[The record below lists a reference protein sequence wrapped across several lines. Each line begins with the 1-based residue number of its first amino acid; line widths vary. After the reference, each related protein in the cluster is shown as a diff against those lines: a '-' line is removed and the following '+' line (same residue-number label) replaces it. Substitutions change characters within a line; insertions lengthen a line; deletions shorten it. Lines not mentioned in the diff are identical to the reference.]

1 VSALIVSWEGF
12 FFSAYGQK
20 RGETLATKHDIDLV
34 LEQLEKATKLTE
46 NIRSEIISDKSI
58 AKQRH
63 EDIKRD
69 AALDVMRI
77 EGEFEHV
84 LNSLFFLE
92 QGMETAREK
101 NKNSLASEVA
111 RPSRCCVHR
120 KIQDWWPIR
129 SHGHVSTLD

>member
-1 VSALIVSWEGF
+1 M
-12 FFSAYGQK
+12 
-20 RGETLATKHDIDLV
+20 LATKHDIDLV

-46 NIRSEIISDKSI
+46 NIRSEISDKSI

-77 EGEFEHV
+77 EGEFEQV

-101 NKNSLASEVA
+101 NNLTLLRTYNADFQKEYDSCIRTITKFWQA
-111 RPSRCCVHR
+111 RAMLGLVFGDAVVKKMGNVQKPLFQTS
-120 KIQDWWPIR
+120 
-129 SHGHVSTLD
+129 